1 MTKFYI
7 KKRKKIVRNFL
18 EKVIVSNFLLKRSFY
33 FLKYFFYSKQTR
45 FNCKFNKKDYNL
57 VIGAVYGM
65 SPNSVEIF
73 LSSLRKFYKND
84 IVLIGVKTD
93 VKKFSQLCKKYK
105 CDFIED
111 NNNPLNGFINRY
123 KIYVKILNKFKFKNN
138 ILLSDTRDVYFQNN
152 PFKNISSNKI
162 YIGSE
167 KNIFF
172 QDHINSNWV
181 EKFYN
186 FNTLFKLKNK
196 QVLCSGVILGKAKI
210 LKKFFILLIN
220 EHAKVLKK
228 FKYKSLSFPRGS
240 DNTTVNYC
248 YYFLCKKENFI
259 ITKALS
265 NKISTMAALNTNE
278 IKIKNNKFV
287 TSTNKLISI
296 VHQYDRY
303 FKIFKKK

>member
-7 KKRKKIVRNFL
+7 KKRKKIFRNFL

-84 IVLIGVKTD
+84 IVLIGVKPD
-93 VKKFSQLCKKYK
+93 VKKFSQLKNI

-123 KIYVKILNKFKFKNN
+123 KIYVKILNKFKFKN

-162 YIGSE
+162 YIGAE
-167 KNIFF
+167 KIFF
-172 QDHINSNWV
+172 
-181 EKFYN
+181 
-186 FNTLFKLKNK
+186 
-196 QVLCSGVILGKAKI
+196 SGS
-210 LKKFFILLIN
+210 
-220 EHAKVLKK
+220 
-228 FKYKSLSFPRGS
+228 Y
-240 DNTTVNYC
+240 
-248 YYFLCKKENFI
+248 
-259 ITKALS
+259 
-265 NKISTMAALNTNE
+265 
-278 IKIKNNKFV
+278 
-287 TSTNKLISI
+287 
-296 VHQYDRY
+296 Q
-303 FKIFKKK
+303 